1 MDGSRKDPN
10 IMVENRIIF
19 MDRNRKM
26 EKQNAKYVAQKDEE
40 MFFHCT
46 RCDAKFKL
54 MSTLSFHLYM
64 EHIREEP
71 RREIMPLHLGGGEE
85 YWM

>member
-10 IMVENRIIF
+10 IMVENQIVF
-19 MDRNRKM
+19 MDRNKEM
-26 EKQNAKYVAQKDEE
+26 GKHSAKYVAEKEEE

-46 RCDAKFKL
+46 RCDAKFNL
-54 MSTLSFHLYM
+54 MSTLSFHFYM
-64 EHIREEP
+64 EHIRKEP
-71 RREIMPLHLGGGEE
+71 RRESLPLHLGGGEK

>member
-54 MSTLSFHLYM
+54 MSTLSFHFSAIGSPRVKQYARR
-64 EHIREEP
+64 IEEV
-71 RREIMPLHLGGGEE
+71 L
-85 YWM
+85 